1 MKKIMRLLA
10 STRIVYRKSTALTK
24 IVVVTA
30 IVLSLAAIIMLRVTT
45 DKTRE
50 HTEAMR
56 QQAIAQE
63 QEARRLQ
70 QYEDEK
76 GTVDEIQR
84 IAREQLGLEDP
95 DSTIILANPQ

>member
-50 HTEAMR
+50 RTEAMR

-95 DSTIILANPQ
+95 DSTIINANPQ